1 VEEVQEVVEQQEITS
16 KYNPNIIVFLPA
28 ITIFLSP
35 AFVFYGIAC
44 CVTHFIVLSDRTI
57 KSKSS
62 ATNYSAMKHARQKA
76 VVSRDDLREL
86 YGRKKLTRELIFR

>member
-28 ITIFLSP
+28 ITIFLLP

-44 CVTHFIVLSDRTI
+44 CVTHFIVPLDLDKMEIIRNKLSCNETRPA
-57 KSKSS
+57 KSS
-62 ATNYSAMKHARQKA
+62 CIER
-76 VVSRDDLREL
+76 
-86 YGRKKLTRELIFR
+86 